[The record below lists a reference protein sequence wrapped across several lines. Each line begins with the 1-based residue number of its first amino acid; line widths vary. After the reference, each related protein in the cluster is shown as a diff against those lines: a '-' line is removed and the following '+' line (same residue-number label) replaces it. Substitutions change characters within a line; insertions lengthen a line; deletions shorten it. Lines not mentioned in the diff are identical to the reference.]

1 MKPGSSRDPRSFV
14 ASAAFVALTIACCLT
29 PAVTVG
35 AAPARTFATADEA
48 VHALVDA
55 AKASSL
61 DALLGLFGPGGQEL
75 ISSSD
80 ATTAKQNRD
89 VFVVAMAEG
98 WKLVDKDATH
108 KELVLGREEWPFPV
122 PLVKSAK
129 GWMFDTAAGK
139 QEVLDRR
146 IGRNELAT
154 IRISQTFVAAQKQ
167 YAEKGH
173 DGKPA
178 GIYARRIASQPGK
191 QDGLYWI
198 SKKGEALSP
207 LGPLVAEAAAAGRQM
222 GPDGKGPVPF
232 YGYHFRVLEQQ
243 GAAAAGGAKPYV
255 VNGEMSGGFA
265 LVAWPSQYGATGI
278 MTFIVGPDGI
288 VREKDLGPKT
298 STAVAQIVSFNPDK
312 SWSPAQ

>member
-1 MKPGSSRDPRSFV
+1 
-14 ASAAFVALTIACCLT
+14 
-29 PAVTVG
+29 
-35 AAPARTFATADEA
+35 
-48 VHALVDA
+48 
-55 AKASSL
+55 
-61 DALLGLFGPGGQEL
+61 
-75 ISSSD
+75 
-80 ATTAKQNRD
+80 
-89 VFVVAMAEG
+89 
-98 WKLVDKDATH
+98 
-108 KELVLGREEWPFPV
+108 V

-154 IRISQTFVAAQKQ
+154 LRISQTFVAAQKQ